1 MSATPNPEPK
11 SRPIVSLPFL
21 IFALVLLVGGYFGGY
36 ELMKQNF
43 YAEEEGKKKS
53 AGALVMPE
61 GAENIKERP
70 NLAGGAPPAD
80 GGGPK
85 GGDRP
90 SRRPGGDA
98 EESKDESEKKEEP
111 KAEEPKAE
119 EPKAE
124 EPKAEEPAPAVP
136 AETPAAPA
144 EAPKDGGAPA
154 EQPAPPP
161 VENPQ
166 APAEGGGEKPGGG
179 NN

>member
-11 SRPIVSLPFL
+11 NRPVVSLPFM

-43 YAEEEGKKKS
+43 YAEEEVKKKS

-61 GAENIKERP
+61 GAENIKDRP

-98 EESKDESEKKEEP
+98 EETKD
-111 KAEEPKAE
+111 AEEPKAE
-119 EPKAE
+119 EPKSE
-124 EPKAEEPAPAVP
+124 EPKAEEPKTEEP
-136 AETPAAPA
+136 APA
-144 EAPKDGGAPA
+144 EAPAAPADAPKDGGTPA

-166 APAEGGGEKPGGG
+166 APADGGGEKPGGG
-179 NN
+179 N